1 MGVDIKPVKTKS
13 YKWKQPGKDYLPRCP
28 FRGIISGPS
37 GTGKGVLTQS
47 LILSPDCNAF
57 ERVYYCSGS
66 AALDHNLRVVAD
78 YAEKELKQDPE
89 RDSCLIEGW
98 DEKALERNH
107 SETAHGRHEGQED
120 GARAAASDTDRCG

>member
-47 LILSPDCNAF
+47 LILNPELYRGCF
-57 ERVYYCSGS
+57 ERIYYCSGS
-66 AALDHNLRVVAD
+66 ANLDHNLRVIAD
-78 YAEKELKQDPE
+78 YAARELKQDPE
-89 RDSCLIEGW
+89 RDPC
-98 DEKALERNH
+98 
-107 SETAHGRHEGQED
+107 
-120 GARAAASDTDRCG
+120 